1 MRSLALV
8 LSISCSFLVASAS
21 EFPDAF
27 FAEYCFDCHDDLTQ
41 KAEIRLDDAID
52 RDWSDLKS
60 LAFFERVKKVI
71 EKGEMPPKK
80 EKHRP
85 SDEEYAEVTQ
95 WLHESLLEHS
105 EVGGTV
111 LRRLNR
117 VEYENTI
124 QRVLGFSYRVPEGF
138 PVDQHFHGFDNLGE
152 GLVLSP
158 TLMESYAVSA
168 AEVADHLFPPP
179 AKPVDSSLF
188 TASPDELVISYSSGS
203 VIDGAMRIASNSPQ
217 VSRSCTWPTKFE
229 AKASGKYRLKLD
241 LSRLGTLG
249 GAPFLLQVR
258 AKKVSD
264 DDSVRVDSLR
274 LLAEFE
280 VTTESP
286 QTFEQTIEVYRGET
300 LIFYFANAVLDS
312 NNDARD
318 AFRAYLTESFQED
331 ERLRAGW
338 LSVELGQALRGGVG
352 WERVKAKMKD
362 PEVLPEVPAMDSPE
376 VQKLIDTMVKNPV
389 NYVECIS
396 YQLFEEGPSLG
407 IHAVEVEGPF
417 EMIEDE
423 MAVARKRWQARFLG
437 SQKVTAETAD
447 PAVAFEGFLTRA
459 FRRPAEKA
467 AVAAYVNLFNE
478 HVAAGYTREEGFHL
492 ALRTALISPQF
503 LYRET
508 DPGLLDDWALASRLS
523 YFLTSGPPDDKLND
537 LAERGKLS
545 QPKVLADQTKRLLN
559 DGRSRDFIDQFT
571 SQWLGTRHLED
582 IMPDPRL
589 LNFNSGDRADLITE
603 TELFFQEILKK
614 NLPISTFIKPDF
626 TFMNQSMAKKIYDQK
641 GVKSKGLVR
650 VSLEEDSPYGGILG
664 QASVMMA
671 TANGVDTQPVLRG
684 VWVLENVLG
693 DPPPPP
699 PTNVPAITP
708 DTRGAKTV
716 RDLLNAHRDDES
728 CFRCHQMID
737 PLGYVLENFDPVGR
751 WRTHYPIFDKTGK
764 EREGHLVDATGSMP
778 SGHPFA
784 HVNDLK
790 DYVVEHIDQFGECLS
805 DKLLM
810 YATGRT
816 LTYSDREALKPIVHR
831 NLQEGGGFQ
840 DLLIEL
846 VQSEVFRTK

>member
-1 MRSLALV
+1 
-8 LSISCSFLVASAS
+8 
-21 EFPDAF
+21 
-27 FAEYCFDCHDDLTQ
+27 
-41 KAEIRLDDAID
+41 
-52 RDWSDLKS
+52 
-60 LAFFERVKKVI
+60 
-71 EKGEMPPKK
+71 
-80 EKHRP
+80 
-85 SDEEYAEVTQ
+85 
-95 WLHESLLEHS
+95 
-105 EVGGTV
+105 
-111 LRRLNR
+111 
-117 VEYENTI
+117 
-124 QRVLGFSYRVPEGF
+124 
-138 PVDQHFHGFDNLGE
+138 
-152 GLVLSP
+152 
-158 TLMESYAVSA
+158 
-168 AEVADHLFPPP
+168 
-179 AKPVDSSLF
+179 
-188 TASPDELVISYSSGS
+188 
-203 VIDGAMRIASNSPQ
+203 
-217 VSRSCTWPTKFE
+217 
-229 AKASGKYRLKLD
+229 
-241 LSRLGTLG
+241 
-249 GAPFLLQVR
+249 
-258 AKKVSD
+258 
-264 DDSVRVDSLR
+264 
-274 LLAEFE
+274 
-280 VTTESP
+280 
-286 QTFEQTIEVYRGET
+286 GET

-376 VQKLIDTMVKNPV
+376 VQKLIDTMVRNPV

-459 FRRPAEKA
+459 FRRPAEEA
-467 AVAAYVNLFNE
+467 EVAAYVNLFNE

-523 YFLTSGPPDDKLND
+523 YFLTSGPPDNKLND
-537 LAERGKLS
+537 LAERGKFS

-614 NLPISTFIKPDF
+614 NFPISTFIKPDF

-751 WRTHYPIFDKTGK
+751 WRTHYPIFDKTGR

-816 LTYSDREALKPIVHR
+816 LTYSDRESLKPIVHR

>member
-1 MRSLALV
+1 VKRVIVVLSLA
-8 LSISCSFLVASAS
+8 CSSVVAAAP
-21 EFPDAF
+21 EFPEAF

-52 RDWSDLKS
+52 RDWSEEES
-60 LAFFERVKKVI
+60 LVFFERIKKVV

-85 SDEEYAEVTQ
+85 SDEEYAEVTK
-95 WLHESLLEHS
+95 WLHASLLEHS

-117 VEYENTI
+117 VEYEKTI
-124 QRVLGFSYRVPEGF
+124 QQVLGFSYQVPDGF
-138 PVDQHFHGFDNLGE
+138 PQDQHFHGFDNLGE

-158 TLMESYAVSA
+158 TLMESYSVSA
-168 AEVADHLFPPP
+168 AEVADNLFPPP
-179 AKPVDSSLF
+179 EKPVESSLF
-188 TASPDELVISYSSGS
+188 TASPDELVISYSSGY

-217 VSRSCTWPTKFE
+217 FSRSCTWPTKFE
-229 AKASGKYRLKLD
+229 AKASGTYDLKLD
-241 LSRLGTLG
+241 LSRLGSLG
-249 GAPFLLQVR
+249 GDPFLLHVK

-264 DDSVRVDSLR
+264 SDGVTVDSLR
-274 LLAEFE
+274 LLTEFE
-280 VTTESP
+280 VTSASP
-286 QTFEQTIEVYRGET
+286 KTFETTIEIFRGET
-300 LIFYFANAVLDS
+300 VVFYFANAVLNSD
-312 NNDARD
+312 NKKRD
-318 AFRAYLTESFQED
+318 AFRAYLMKSFESNP
-331 ERLRAGW
+331 RLLAGW

-352 WERVKAKMKD
+352 WERVKAEMED
-362 PEVLPEVPAMDSPE
+362 PSVLPDVPAMDSPE
-376 VQKLIDTMVKNPV
+376 VKKLVDTMVKNPV

-407 IHAVEVEGPF
+407 IHTVEIEGPL

-423 MAVARKRWQARFLG
+423 MAEARKRWQSRFLG
-437 SQKVTAETAD
+437 SQTVTAETAD
-447 PAVAFEGFLTRA
+447 PTVAMKGFLTRA
-459 FRRPAEKA
+459 FRRPAEEA
-467 AVAAYVNLFNE
+467 EVGAYANLVDE
-478 HVAAGYTREEGFHL
+478 HVAAGNTREEGFHL

-523 YFLTSGPPDDKLND
+523 YFLTSGPPDQKLID
-537 LAERGKLS
+537 LANEGKMS
-545 QPKVLADQTKRLLN
+545 DPKVLASQTKRLLK
-559 DGRSRDFIDQFT
+559 DGRSRDFVDQFT

-589 LNFNSGDRADLITE
+589 LNFNDGDRADLIME
-603 TELFFQEILKK
+603 TELFFQEVLKK

-626 TFMNQSMAKKIYDQK
+626 TFMNQSMAKKIYNQK
-641 GVKSKGLVR
+641 GVESNSLVR
-650 VSLEEDSPYGGILG
+650 VSLEEDSPHGGILG

-751 WRTHYPIFDKTGK
+751 WRTHYPIFDKSGK
-764 EREGHLVDATGSMP
+764 ERDGHIVDATGAMP
-778 SGHPFA
+778 DGHPFA

-790 DYVVEHIDQFGECLS
+790 NYVVEHIDKFGECLS

-816 LTYSDREALKPIVHR
+816 LTYSDREALKPIVRR
-831 NLQEGGGFQ
+831 NIQEGGGFQ
-840 DLLIEL
+840 DLMIEL